1 MLRARTA
8 VLLLSV
14 GILTHPALAQKRMSA
29 SEAKDHVGELAT
41 VCGDVASTHYAPSTK
56 GQPTFLNLDKPYPN
70 PVFTILIWGSNR
82 SKFGTPENEFKGK
95 RVCATGKITEYR
107 GAPEI
112 VAIDPTQI
120 KLDSR

>member
-1 MLRARTA
+1 MAKIRTMLIILLLA
-8 VLLLSV
+8 VLARP
-14 GILTHPALAQKRMSA
+14 TPAQKRMSA
-29 SEAKDHVGELAT
+29 SEAKDHVGEIAT

-82 SKFGTPENEFKGK
+82 GKFGTPENEFRGK
-95 RVCATGKITEYR
+95 RVCVTGKITAYR

-112 VAIDPTQI
+112 VAESPGQI
-120 KLDSR
+120 KLDSH